1 MKFGHAACPP
11 HLLLRSGID
20 YFGIVVAERL
30 RPAFCCRTEFR
41 ISLFTRSE
49 SRAPESLVSAVINRP
64 NLECPEGIL
73 ARHIKPIN
81 AAILGGHPVALLIT
95 TTGSSLSLRLV
106 RYRTEKNIACWYFHL
121 NEILLHE

>member
-1 MKFGHAACPP
+1 M
-11 HLLLRSGID
+11 
-20 YFGIVVAERL
+20 
-30 RPAFCCRTEFR
+30 
-41 ISLFTRSE
+41 
-49 SRAPESLVSAVINRP
+49 NRP

-73 ARHIKPIN
+73 ARYIKHIN

-106 RYRTEKNIACWYFHL
+106 RYRTEKNISCWYFHL